1 MTKRKKEGNAS
12 KKIKQLDRP
21 EHKKQAK
28 EIYPKGMS
36 IRYSKEQEL
45 EIFEMQQKMG
55 YNTMSKAFLKAP
67 SVIKEQHKELIE
79 CKQKIEQQRQ
89 KIRQLSDIVNSWQIF
104 SKKLEDFVN
113 KKEVTKMIDD
123 ESYYE
128 NGEEEIYEEEEDE
141 EEEEEKGYIES
152 VEEEEDGTEEND
164 N

>member
-1 MTKRKKEGNAS
+1 MTKKKKEGNAG
-12 KKIKQLDRP
+12 KKIPQLARP
-21 EHKKQAK
+21 RKEKPAK

-128 NGEEEIYEEEEDE
+128 NGEAEIY

>member
-113 KKEVTKMIDD
+113 KKEVVNVISD
-123 ESYYE
+123 EE
-128 NGEEEIYEEEEDE
+128 FYEEET
-141 EEEEEKGYIES
+141 EEEEKGYIES
-152 VEEEEDGTEEND
+152 VEEEED
-164 N
+164 

>member
-1 MTKRKKEGNAS
+1 MTKKKKEGNAG
-12 KKIKQLDRP
+12 KKIPQLARP
-21 EHKKQAK
+21 GKEKPAK

-67 SVIKEQHKELIE
+67 SVIKEQHKEIIE

-89 KIRQLSDIVNSWQIF
+89 KIQQLSDIVNSWQIF
-104 SKKLEDFVN
+104 SKKLENFVN
-113 KKEVTKMIDD
+113 KKEVVKVISD
-123 ESYYE
+123 EEFY
-128 NGEEEIYEEEEDE
+128 GQEIEDE
-141 EEEEEKGYIES
+141 EETEEEETEEKGYIES
-152 VEEEEDGTEEND
+152 VVEEEDGTEEND